1 MAVPE
6 AAAELRVSVST
17 VWRLLRAGSL
27 TSIVERGRRRV
38 LTTAVERRARQNVA
52 TELKALTPDHPL
64 WKLVGSARSGG
75 VGAGSEDKYGVLAG
89 E

>member
-6 AAAELRVSVST
+6 AAAELQVSEST

-27 TSIVERGRRRV
+27 ASVVEQGRRRV
-38 LTTAVERRARQNVA
+38 LRTAVERRAGARKGA
-52 TELKALTPDHPL
+52 GLKPLTPDHPL
-64 WKLVGSARSGG
+64 WKWVGSARSGG
-75 VGAGSEDKYGVLAG
+75 VGPGSEDKYGVLAG